1 MRKFLIFLL
10 LSIISLFGINQ
21 IYSYSEI
28 NLIEFFPQKRITK
41 INFMNLKYLDKE
53 YLMNYLDIHLNQY
66 YWSFSSKKLIEN
78 LKSINEISNFEFTLH
93 PSGVLD
99 IFIDEKHPFML
110 WNDDNNFSYIDKEG
124 KILRYNFSFKNLLI
138 ISGKNADKNI
148 SKISNID
155 KYQETIFEN
164 LKKIYFI
171 ENVGWKFLLN
181 DEKCFLIPV
190 NDFEK
195 SMKILKKI
203 TGLEIYKEYKS
214 IDLRIKGRIYL
225 GKKKCLT

>member
-10 LSIISLFGINQ
+10 LSIIALFGINQ
-21 IYSYSEI
+21 IYSYSKLI
-28 NLIEFFPQKRITK
+28 FIEFFPQKRITK

-53 YLMNYLDIHLNQY
+53 YLMNYFDIYLNQY

-93 PSGVLD
+93 SSESLT
-99 IFIDEKHPFML
+99 FLLMKKHPFML

-148 SKISNID
+148 SKFQI
-155 KYQETIFEN
+155 
-164 LKKIYFI
+164 
-171 ENVGWKFLLN
+171 
-181 DEKCFLIPV
+181 
-190 NDFEK
+190 
-195 SMKILKKI
+195 
-203 TGLEIYKEYKS
+203 
-214 IDLRIKGRIYL
+214 
-225 GKKKCLT
+225 